1 MEIKREKYL
10 CHDTQ
15 NKIIRIM
22 AFIIFR
28 DIAKNIND
36 SIFYSI
42 MADEVT
48 DNNNNNNDNNNNNKE
63 QFVICFK

>member
-28 DIAKNIND
+28 DMAKNIND

-48 DNNNNNNDNNNNNKE
+48 DNNNNNNDNNNNKE

>member
-42 MADEVT
+42 MVDEVT
-48 DNNNNNNDNNNNNKE
+48 DNNSNNNDNNNNKE